1 MNVLEIPASRFRV
14 KETGTLLQITVPSHK
29 LWFQMFFI
37 GIWLLFWVAGLV
49 GVGGA
54 MTAELMNASSQ
65 DGFFPPL
72 LFMFFWLTFWTIG
85 GGFALLWLLWQL
97 FGEEVI
103 AATFS
108 TLTIKRHIFGLGQT
122 KTFDN
127 RHIQELHVTPLIHS
141 HACWG
146 RHKQWHT
153 LFEGP
158 LTFDYGAKTFRYA
171 NGATEAE
178 ARQIIALLKPYLK

>member
-1 MNVLEIPASRFRV
+1 MVPNVLYRHLA
-14 KETGTLLQITVPSHK
+14 TLLGGWIAGCRRRNDSRANERQQP
-29 LWFQMFFI
+29 
-37 GIWLLFWVAGLV
+37 GWLLS
-49 GVGGA
+49 
-54 MTAELMNASSQ
+54 T
-65 DGFFPPL
+65 L

-85 GGFALLWLLWQL
+85 GSFALLWLLWQL

-153 LFEGP
+153 LFEG
-158 LTFDYGAKTFRYA
+158 R
-171 NGATEAE
+171 
-178 ARQIIALLKPYLK
+178 

>member
-1 MNVLEIPASRFRV
+1 MNVLEIPVPRYRV
-14 KETGTLLQITVPSHK
+14 KETGTLLQITVPSRK

-37 GIWLLFWVAGLV
+37 GIWLLFWVAGLL